1 MDKHTWKAVLPQSS
15 LLFASSFSSPSILTW
30 DPEQEELQELSRE
43 PHVQKCEL
51 RVLVSQ
57 SKTRAELLSQTCK
70 GRSSLGNNMQI
81 PWWGQQCAQSPRGS
95 KERENVWRNI
105 WKKDL
110 QLHYRW
116 NSCFA
121 RVKSTQLNV
130 SFHFPSWF
138 YSFLELLNSCYC
150 RSVTKWCLTM
160 QPHELQQAGLPCP
173 SQSPGACLDSCLLV
187 NYAIQPS
194 VNSLSSCPQSFPASG
209 SFPISWLF
217 ASGGQ
222 GSRA

>member
-1 MDKHTWKAVLPQSS
+1 MLPQSS
-15 LLFASSFSSPSILTW
+15 PLSASSFSSPLH
-30 DPEQEELQELSRE
+30 PHLGPRAGGAQELTGNLMFRS
-43 PHVQKCEL
+43 VNWG
-51 RVLVSQ
+51 VLVSQ

-70 GRSSLGNNMQI
+70 GRSSLGNNRQI
-81 PWWGQQCAQSPRGS
+81 PWWGQRCAQSPRGS

-130 SFHFPSWF
+130 SFHFPSRF
-138 YSFLELLNSCYC
+138 SSFLELLNSCYC
-150 RSVTKWCLTM
+150 RSVTKWCLTL

-173 SQSPGACLDSCLLV
+173 LQSPGACLDSCLLGQWCHPTICQLRV
-187 NYAIQPS
+187 LLPSIFPS
-194 VNSLSSCPQSFPASG
+194 VKFFPNDLAICIKW
-209 SFPISWLF
+209 P
-217 ASGGQ
+217 
-222 GSRA
+222 RC